1 MSAKE
6 FVARYRKLESD
17 LSQAIYNLI
26 SDYEEE
32 TGMGVDGID
41 IELLQ
46 NRAMGGDKM
55 TILVNTSVKLDL
67 SE

>member
-6 FVARYRKLESD
+6 FVARHRKLESD
-17 LSQAIYNLI
+17 LNQAIFNLL
-26 SDYEEE
+26 SDYEKDI
-32 TGMGVDGID
+32 GMGVDGVD

-46 NRAMGGDKM
+46 NRAMGGDK
-55 TILVNTSVKLDL
+55 TTVLVNTSVKLDM